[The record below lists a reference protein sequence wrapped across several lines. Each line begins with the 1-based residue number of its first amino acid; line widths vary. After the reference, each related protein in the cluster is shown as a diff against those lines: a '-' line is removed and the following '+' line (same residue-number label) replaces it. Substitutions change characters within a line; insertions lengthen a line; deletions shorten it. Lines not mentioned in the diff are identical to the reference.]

1 MVDHWRNCCR
11 HCMTETD
18 EVHRTMHDLRIVVA
32 AVMPTKVLPAPHG
45 KTMMPD
51 RARLIKGIGLR
62 VRLALAGTSE
72 PPTDPLPN
80 ILPSDFS
87 WYGRS
92 AADGFKSI
100 SSVGLTSSCRKSY
113 SSIMR

>member
-51 RARLIKGIGLR
+51 RARLSKGIGPR
-62 VRLALAGTSE
+62 VRTAFTGTSE
-72 PPTDPLPN
+72 P
-80 ILPSDFS
+80 
-87 WYGRS
+87 R
-92 AADGFKSI
+92 
-100 SSVGLTSSCRKSY
+100 LTRYQTSCRAISPGTAAVPPTV
-113 SSIMR
+113 SSRSRGSG

>member
-51 RARLIKGIGLR
+51 RARLDQR
-62 VRLALAGTSE
+62 
-72 PPTDPLPN
+72 
-80 ILPSDFS
+80 
-87 WYGRS
+87 
-92 AADGFKSI
+92 
-100 SSVGLTSSCRKSY
+100 
-113 SSIMR
+113 